1 VSYYNKTDH
10 ELAVKLRIINR
21 AVVTGWLTAK
31 DAAAMARVYDPEIHV
46 CDKCGHIGGG
56 CDCTVSIPV
65 SEILEAMR
73 RDATS

>member
-1 VSYYNKTDH
+1 MSFYSKTDH

-21 AVVTGWLTAK
+21 AVVTGWLTVH
-31 DAAAMARVYDPEIHV
+31 DGIAMARVYDPTIHV
-46 CDKCGHIGGG
+46 CDKCGHIGGC

-73 RDATS
+73 NEQ